1 MILRYISIKEL
12 VRKLCSLRWEK
23 SQQWDVAWFVLS
35 LVFSL
40 FWTRKSSG
48 DRQSSDHTL
57 ATLVT
62 QKSKSSFHSIW
73 AVVEAHT
80 DLECNCED
88 ESNATVGHEDKYSPS
103 RLRTYVTSWS
113 GRSSPQLENDVDW
126 RTMASDALRFLRDLD
141 ALRPEAVD
149 SEVWWR
155 YPVGIGWKTSGLGL
169 GCVANDVMLANAN
182 GHQIRENMLISQWI
196 FPSKGGC
203 FRHESTSRPI
213 VGLFHMP
220 QYVAQ
225 KMGFI
230 YLTLLNIYVHMTL
243 WLGTLTHFHGTWS
256 F

>member
-57 ATLVT
+57 AKLVT

-149 SEVWWR
+149 SEVRWR
-155 YPVGIGWKTSGLGL
+155 YPVGIGWKNIGARFGMRGQRCYVSKRKWVCLPTTKSQRTCWLVSGFFQAK
-169 GCVANDVMLANAN
+169 VDVSDMSPLHVQLS
-182 GHQIRENMLISQWI
+182 GYSICHSM
-196 FPSKGGC
+196 
-203 FRHESTSRPI
+203 
-213 VGLFHMP
+213 
-220 QYVAQ
+220 
-225 KMGFI
+225 
-230 YLTLLNIYVHMTL
+230 
-243 WLGTLTHFHGTWS
+243 
-256 F
+256 